1 MRPSLSRIPE
11 FGLCA
16 IIPVRASWKGVQTS
30 GSAKQSAFI
39 RWLSLLQFT
48 DFLKEEIMAMLLT
61 RRVLHIAVWLGAVV
75 MAGCGGGGGSGSPP
89 PATTAPAITAQP
101 QSVTVLDGQSAS
113 FGVTAS
119 GTAPLTYQWR
129 RNGSDIAGATG
140 NAYALAAATLA
151 DSGASFSVQVSN
163 SAGPVTSNAA
173 TLTVNPVAP
182 LIATQPASIGVSEGQ
197 AATFA
202 VVAVGSA
209 PLAYQW
215 RRGGVDIAGAN
226 ANAASFTTPV
236 AVIGDNGVLFSVVVS
251 NAAGSV
257 TSAEA
262 TLTVSAAS
270 AGPSIT
276 AQPAAVTVAASAT
289 ASFTVTAIGSAPLA
303 YQWRRNAVNVTGAT
317 AASYTTPATAV
328 GDDGARFSVV
338 VSNALGSVTSGEAL
352 LTVTATA
359 PPPSAR
365 YVPVWSSND
374 TTAGSGSYTLSVV
387 DPVSPA
393 NLIAVD
399 QVPAASITDNFLNVF
414 GGDFDAASGQVLD
427 AGVRNLVYQ
436 KAGSL
441 YRVNLDKGGATPSP
455 VRLSTETQAGFLS
468 IEAVSASG
476 DEALISYFLPNVVL
490 RYVSLSAGAAA
501 APRAAPVF
509 PGDVPS
515 STRFLGSAIDPV
527 TGAISALYW
536 ESAPLSVMGRRLFR
550 TDLNFG
556 NAASIATF
564 SSSALVLPLGA
575 GPSGT
580 EGRMR
585 RGMFFIADGALQ
597 RLDFATGVVRVVHAD
612 VNFRVGV
619 GVFDDTHLYV
629 MLQNNAGV
637 RQIVR
642 AADDN
647 SSLGQLIATGTTLAA
662 YSGISA
668 QTRDYLIFITGFND
682 GTAVSMRK
690 TDGLLTPLPPPP
702 GSTPAL
708 SHSWNTLAL
717 LSDETVGNRVFYR
730 LALGGF
736 GSVDADGTDRRE
748 HAGNLRLQRMVPAA
762 LPPHRLHTGV
772 HAARILVGN
781 GSTLRWLELASGEL
795 GVVVGTEPAGAN
807 VGHGSFSLSPI
818 GRAGST
824 GSPQAPT
831 ATTVGRL
838 DAFYLTDQA
847 NSLLRLTNFI
857 P

>member
-1 MRPSLSRIPE
+1 
-11 FGLCA
+11 
-16 IIPVRASWKGVQTS
+16 
-30 GSAKQSAFI
+30 
-39 RWLSLLQFT
+39 
-48 DFLKEEIMAMLLT
+48 MAMLLT

-89 PATTAPAITAQP
+89 PVATAPAITVQP

-182 LIATQPASIGVSEGQ
+182 SIATQPASIGVPQGQ

-251 NAAGSV
+251 NATGSV

-359 PPPSAR
+359 APLPAR

-387 DPVSPA
+387 DPAAPGT
-393 NLIAVD
+393 LIAVD
-399 QVPAASITDNFLNVF
+399 QVPTTTGNLGTILRLR
-414 GGDFDAASGQVLD
+414 GGAYDAASGLVSD
-427 AGVRNLVYQ
+427 PGVRNLVYV
-436 KAGSL
+436 KGGSL
-441 YRVNLDKGGATPSP
+441 YRVNLDKGGAAPAP
-455 VRLSTETQAGFLS
+455 VRLSTETLATGQNLQIA
-468 IEAVSASG
+468 AASATGS
-476 DEALISYFLPNVVL
+476 DALITYLPTSGAA
-490 RYVSLSAGAAA
+490 RYVGLSAAAGS
-501 APRAAPVF
+501 APRTEPNF
-509 PGDVPS
+509 PGDLP
-515 STRFLGSAIDPV
+515 TFGLIGWANDPA
-527 TGAISALYW
+527 TGAIATLYW
-536 ESAPLSVMGRRLFR
+536 QSLRSGGGWRLFR
-550 TDLNFG
+550 TDASFG
-556 NAASIATF
+556 NPVSVATF
-564 SSSALVLPLGA
+564 NSNIDTLWKGIGVFDG
-575 GPSGT
+575 
-580 EGRMR
+580 GRMR
-585 RGMFFIADGALQ
+585 HGMFFIADGALR
-597 RLDFATGVVRVVHAD
+597 RLDFASGNVRVVLG
-612 VNFRVGV
+612 GV
-619 GVFDDTHLYV
+619 TNIFGGAVFDDSHMYQV
-629 MLQNNAGV
+629 LQSASGA
-637 RQIVR
+637 QLVR
-642 AADDN
+642 AADDD
-647 SSLGQLIATGTTLAA
+647 SSPGQVIASGAALAGF
-662 YSGISA
+662 SFIRR
-668 QTRDYLIFITGFND
+668 QTRDYLIFITGATGD
-682 GTAVSMRK
+682 TAVSVRK
-690 TDGLLTPLPPPP
+690 TDGLLTPLPAASPPS
-702 GSTPAL
+702 GFSA
-708 SHSWNTLAL
+708 SWITAAAAF
-717 LSDETVGNRVFYR
+717 SGTAGNRVFYDYPGR
-730 LALGGF
+730 I
-736 GSVDADGTDRRE
+736 GSVAADGSDRRE
-748 HAGNLRLQRMVPAA
+748 HSGNFMSTAVLPAS
-762 LPPHRLHTGV
+762 LPPHRLHAWEPFELPV
-772 HAARILVGN
+772 ARLLVQ
-781 GSTLRWLELASGEL
+781 SASSLIWLDAVSGDL
-795 GVVVGTEPAGAN
+795 GVTVGR
-807 VGHGSFSLSPI
+807 SPGI
-818 GRAGST
+818 ATFGNEQAPYNDWALGRAGAI
-824 GSPQAPT
+824 GYQVDVLVSPG
-831 ATTVGRL
+831 TTVGRL
-838 DAFYLTDQA
+838 DAIYLTDQA
-847 NSLLRLTNFI
+847 GSLLRLTNFI